1 MIGGAGKYDRKYK
14 AKTNDGK
21 DENMC
26 KDDDIGEE
34 REDKIQSEESE
45 EYVENKDKQ
54 QKIVYNGNSGWIS

>member
-54 QKIVYNGNSGWIS
+54 